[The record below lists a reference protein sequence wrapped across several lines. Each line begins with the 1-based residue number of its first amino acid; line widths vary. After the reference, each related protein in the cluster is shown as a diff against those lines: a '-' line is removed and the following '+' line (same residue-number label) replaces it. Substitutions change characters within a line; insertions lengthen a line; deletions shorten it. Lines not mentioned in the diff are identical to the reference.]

1 MRDYL
6 YKGNPARESMLE
18 MFCGQAI
25 FYYICTAY
33 NEKQMEGKF
42 PNSVAIPPY
51 TMEHRYH
58 TMANMHNKC
67 FTFLSIQL

>member
-6 YKGNPARESMLE
+6 YKSNPARESMLE

-51 TMEHRYH
+51 YG
-58 TMANMHNKC
+58 AP
-67 FTFLSIQL
+67 LSHDGKHAQ